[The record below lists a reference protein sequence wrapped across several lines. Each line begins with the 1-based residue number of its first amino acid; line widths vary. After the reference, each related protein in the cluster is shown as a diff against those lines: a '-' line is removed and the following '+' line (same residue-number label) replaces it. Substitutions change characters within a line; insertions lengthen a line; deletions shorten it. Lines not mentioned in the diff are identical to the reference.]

1 MIRAKIVLA
10 SASARR
16 RELLAAAGV
25 EFEVRPANVDEN
37 LEAFADPL
45 LAASRLACKKA
56 RAGAAS
62 EAGPGAS
69 VWVIGADT
77 VVAVRDGANWRLLG
91 KAESDREAEAML
103 SLLSGTRHLVA
114 TGVSVVRC
122 SDRAEWTEVERTWVT
137 MRAIGED
144 ERRAYVASGEWR
156 DKAGGYA
163 IQESADRF
171 VTGLEEGGFDN
182 VVGLP
187 VALTLRLLRASGAL
201 DPGRS
206 SC

>member
-1 MIRAKIVLA
+1 MLA

-25 EFEVRPANVDEN
+25 KFEVRPANVDEA
-37 LEAFADPL
+37 LESFTDPVEAAL
-45 LAASRLACKKA
+45 QLASLKA

-62 EAGPGAS
+62 IALAGIDLAGGPA
-69 VWVIGADT
+69 WVIGADT
-77 VVAVRDGANWRLLG
+77 IVAVFIDARWRLLG
-91 KAESDREAEAML
+91 KAADAREADQML
-103 SLLSGTRHLVA
+103 AQLSQTRHLVA
-114 TGVSVVRC
+114 TGVSVIRT
-122 SDRAEWTEVERTWVT
+122 SDGAEWSDVERTWVS
-137 MRAIGED
+137 MRVISVE

-156 DKAGGYA
+156 DKAGAYA

-171 VTGLEEGGFDN
+171 VTSLEEGGFDN

-201 DPGRS
+201 QGDS
-206 SC
+206 